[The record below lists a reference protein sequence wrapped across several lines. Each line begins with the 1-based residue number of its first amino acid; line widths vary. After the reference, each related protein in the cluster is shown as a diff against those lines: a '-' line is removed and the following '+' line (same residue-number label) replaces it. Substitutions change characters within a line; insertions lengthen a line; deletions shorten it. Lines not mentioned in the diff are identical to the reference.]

1 VSCRHS
7 RRQAARHSPSA
18 PPRKLRDCKL
28 SRDQH
33 NKRAERV
40 CVMYGINDCGPTDG
54 LHTRDPCRPGN
65 AMTVCRFRNRCCLAE
80 AKHASHGARDTA
92 FYVRRTGVTRRIYRP
107 STHSPLIDRLGDGR
121 RTSLDIGDAGTMQ
134 GLRMS
139 AGRFARDNQPVGPPQ
154 FLLDRVKQFRRS
166 AVVHD
171 WDARMRNRHGN
182 GRFFLVVVHG
192 APSVRGF
199 EPIRGLDSQHPPT
212 SLSGGLK
219 GICESPQMR
228 AIVPAGVDIA
238 A

>member
-1 VSCRHS
+1 MAPPNRECVATPPYPVFAQEGLNHEGRCRAGTAAGRRRGIHRLRRLESCVTAS
-7 RRQAARHSPSA
+7 SPAISTTSA
-18 PPRKLRDCKL
+18 PNVDASC
-28 SRDQH
+28 
-33 NKRAERV
+33 
-40 CVMYGINDCGPTDG
+40 YGINDCGPTDG

-121 RTSLDIGDAGTMQ
+121 RTGLDIGDAGTMQ

-139 AGRFARDNQPVGPPQ
+139 AGRVARDNQPVGPPQ

-171 WDARMRNRHGN
+171 WDARMRNRH
-182 GRFFLVVVHG
+182 V
-192 APSVRGF
+192 
-199 EPIRGLDSQHPPT
+199 
-212 SLSGGLK
+212 
-219 GICESPQMR
+219 
-228 AIVPAGVDIA
+228 
-238 A
+238 